1 MNKSAT
7 PHDHYLR
14 GDDLEASDAKQAR
27 AAYEEC
33 LAGDC
38 THLEARINL
47 GRLLHADGLL
57 HDAEQIYRG
66 AEEPDGLLYF
76 NLAVLLEDSGREEE
90 AIGLYRQAIVHE
102 PGLADAHFN
111 VSRLYERAG
120 KTQAAFRHLLA
131 YRRLVKA
138 YEVSEAAQPGDE

>member
-1 MNKSAT
+1 MNTSTT

-14 GDDLEASDAKQAR
+14 GDTLEASDAKQAR

-38 THLEARINL
+38 AHMEARINL

-57 HDAEQIYRG
+57 HEAEQIYRG
-66 AEEPDGLLYF
+66 TEEPDGLLYF

-90 AIGLYRQAIVHE
+90 AINLYRQAIVHE

-111 VSRLYERAG
+111 LSRLYEREG
-120 KTQAAFRHLLA
+120 KSQAAFRHLLA
-131 YRRLVKA
+131 YRRLLKA
-138 YEVSEAAQPGDE
+138 YQAGEDSSADDE

>member
-1 MNKSAT
+1 VNPLKT

-14 GDDLEASDAKQAR
+14 GDGLEASDAKQAR

-47 GRLLHADGLL
+47 GRLLHADGLF
-57 HDAEQIYRG
+57 HEAEQIYRG
-66 AEEPDGLLYF
+66 TDEPDGLLYF

-90 AIGLYRQAIVHE
+90 AISLYRQAIVHE

-111 VSRLYERAG
+111 LSRLYEREG
-120 KTQAAFRHLLA
+120 KSQAAFRHLLA
-131 YRRLVKA
+131 YRRLLKA
-138 YEVSEAAQPGDE
+138 YQASAAAPAGE